1 MEGMKSHRLF
11 ALIVISTAIAAAQ
24 TTPDEPSSINGIFN
38 SDLATETAHASS
50 ATLSYTIAHFPYGGG
65 LTTRIAL
72 ANNGKSNATVNLT
85 FFDSSGLPTS
95 VPLEGIGIKGTES
108 LTVGA
113 NQTQVVGSELS
124 QRNNGAQVAWA
135 TMTSSAP
142 LNVFSLFDFGPNPP
156 TINWAVG
163 AQSTA
168 PSKSFRFPVS
178 IGGPVN
184 YNAGMALSNPNGTPT
199 VITVKVLKSD
209 GTQLGSFTESLGKN
223 AQTVFLLSPHAGLN
237 FGSTPQTPFNGSVAV
252 CAAQA
257 VGLVALGA
265 EGNGGLFSVSVTTD
279 PCP

>member
-1 MEGMKSHRLF
+1 MEGMKS
-11 ALIVISTAIAAAQ
+11 LILVVMSAAIAAAQ
-24 TTPDEPSSINGIFN
+24 TAPVSVSEIFN
-38 SDLATETAHASS
+38 SELAGQTALASS
-50 ATLSYTIAHFPYGGG
+50 ASLSYTIAHFPYGGG
-65 LTTRIAL
+65 LTTRVAL
-72 ANNGKSNATVNLT
+72 TNSGSTSATVKFT
-85 FFDSSGLPTS
+85 FFDQSGLSTS
-95 VPLEGIGIKGTES
+95 VPLEGLGPKGTET

-113 NQTQVVGSELS
+113 NQTQVIGSELS
-124 QRNNGAQVAWA
+124 QRSSAGQVAWA
-135 TMTSSAP
+135 TMTSTAP

-184 YNAGMALSNPNGTPT
+184 YDAGMALSNPNGTPT
-199 VITVKVLKSD
+199 VVTVKVLKSD

-223 AQTVFLLSPHAGLN
+223 AQTVFLLSSQAGLN
-237 FGSTPQTPFNGSVAV
+237 FGATPQTPFNGSVAV
-252 CAAQA
+252 CAPQA

-265 EGNGGLFSVSVTTD
+265 EGSSPSTVGLFSISVTTD

>member
-1 MEGMKSHRLF
+1 MKSPW
-11 ALIVISTAIAAAQ
+11 LIILTVMSAAIASAQ
-24 TTPDEPSSINGIFN
+24 TAPDGPSSIDGIFN
-38 SDLATETAHASS
+38 SGLATESALASS
-50 ATLSYTIAHFPYGGG
+50 AALSYTIAHFPYGGG
-65 LTTRIAL
+65 LTTRIAF
-72 ANNGKSNATVNLT
+72 ANNGKTNATVNLT

-124 QRNNGAQVAWA
+124 QRSSAGQVAWA
-135 TMTSSAP
+135 TMTSTAP

-168 PSKSFRFPVS
+168 PAKSFRFPVS

-184 YNAGMALSNPNGTPT
+184 YDAGMALSNPNGTPT
-199 VITVKVLKSD
+199 VVTVKVLKSD

-223 AQTVFLLSPHAGLN
+223 AQTVFLLASHAGLN

-252 CAAQA
+252 CAPQA

-265 EGNGGLFSVSVTTD
+265 EGKGGLFSISVTND

>member
-1 MEGMKSHRLF
+1 MSAG
-11 ALIVISTAIAAAQ
+11 IVAAQ
-24 TTPDEPSSINGIFN
+24 NDPADSSAISGIFN
-38 SDLATETAHASS
+38 SELATEAAQASS
-50 ATLSYTIAHFPYGGG
+50 ATLSYTVAHFPYGGG

-72 ANNGKSNATVNLT
+72 ANTGSATATVHFT
-85 FFDSSGLPTS
+85 FFDQSGLSTS
-95 VPLEGIGIKGTES
+95 VPLEGIGLKSTETV
-108 LTVGA
+108 TVGA
-113 NQTQVVGSELS
+113 NQTQVIGSELS
-124 QRNNGAQVAWA
+124 QRSSAAQIAWA
-135 TMTSSAP
+135 TMTSTAP

-199 VITVKVLKSD
+199 VVTVKVLKSD

-252 CAAQA
+252 CAPQA

-265 EGNGGLFSVSVTTD
+265 EGSGGLFSVSVTTD

>member
-1 MEGMKSHRLF
+1 M
-11 ALIVISTAIAAAQ
+11 STAIASAQ
-24 TTPDEPSSINGIFN
+24 TAPAGPSSISDIFN
-38 SDLATETAHASS
+38 SELAGQTAQASS
-50 ATLSYTIAHFPYGGG
+50 ASLSYTIAHFPYGGG

-72 ANNGKSNATVNLT
+72 ANNGTANATVKFT
-85 FFDSSGLPTS
+85 FFDHTGLSTS
-95 VPLEGIGIKGTES
+95 VPLEGIGPKSTETI
-108 LTVGA
+108 TVGA
-113 NQTQVVGSELS
+113 NQTQVIGSELS
-124 QRNNGAQVAWA
+124 QRSSAGQVAWA
-135 TMTSSAP
+135 TMTSTAP

-163 AQSTA
+163 AQSVA

-184 YNAGMALSNPNGTPT
+184 YDAGMALSNPNGTPT
-199 VITVKVLKSD
+199 VVTVKVMKSD

-223 AQTVFLLSPHAGLN
+223 AQTVFLLSSQGGLN

-252 CAAQA
+252 CAPQP

-265 EGNGGLFSVSVTTD
+265 EGSGGLFSISVTTD